1 MKQSFM
7 PWNTVSYSLNTPFL
21 CTLNRVRKM
30 EEPKCEKCGS
40 KYGYIRRNKE
50 NLNLKEWY
58 CRKCGHTT
66 ILRGEKND

>member
-1 MKQSFM
+1 MEQSFILLKY
-7 PWNTVSYSLNTPFL
+7 PLFVHTQS
-21 CTLNRVRKM
+21 CEKM

-40 KYGYIRRNKE
+40 RYGYIRRNKE

-66 ILRGEKND
+66 ILGGEKND